1 MKASGYLIPVLAAI
15 LAGSFTM
22 TSCEDKTGPCGAVIT
37 VTDSLG
43 KRVQGATVTLRP
55 DSSVYAPG
63 SPPVD
68 TSVTQTAIT
77 DVVGQ
82 ATFSYKLEAVLI
94 IDAEKGLKTG
104 RDYIRLESAKT
115 VSKTVVIR

>member
-1 MKASGYLIPVLAAI
+1 MKASGYLILVFAAALA
-15 LAGSFTM
+15 SSVTM
-22 TSCEDKTGPCGAVIT
+22 TSCEDKTGPCGAVVT

-43 KRVQGATVTLRP
+43 KRVPGALVTLRP

-63 SPPVD
+63 APQID
-68 TSVTQTAIT
+68 TSVTQTAMT

-94 IDAEKGLKTG
+94 VDAEKGLKTG
-104 RDYIRLESAKT
+104 RDYIRLEKNST
-115 VSKTVVIR
+115 VSKT